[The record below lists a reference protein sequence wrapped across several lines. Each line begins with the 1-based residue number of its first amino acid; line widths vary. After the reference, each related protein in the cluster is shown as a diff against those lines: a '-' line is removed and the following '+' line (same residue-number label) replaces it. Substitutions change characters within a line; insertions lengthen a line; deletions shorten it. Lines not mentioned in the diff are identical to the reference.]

1 MLGKKVRE
9 SRAFTLGGQPRLECQ
24 KMASHEVGTLLS
36 PPKFDHEC
44 RSIRATGQ
52 AGQARRSDKCRSR
65 AVFVALDWSG

>member
-52 AGQARRSDKCRSR
+52 AGQARRFFKCGILAVLLELDRS
-65 AVFVALDWSG
+65 V